1 MKTTIRK
8 IGNTRGVLIPRPV
21 LAEVGLE
28 TGEAELSVVGNTIV
42 LRPIR
47 KRPRSGW
54 AKASQAISEAEQ
66 NRLEW
71 PEFPNAGD
79 ADLRW

>member
-8 IGNTRGVLIPRPV
+8 IGNSRGVLIPRPV
-21 LAEVGLE
+21 LTEVGLE

-47 KRPRSGW
+47 KHARAGW
-54 AKASQAISEAEQ
+54 AEASQAIAEAGQ
-66 NRLEW
+66 DRLDW
-71 PEFPNAGD
+71 PEFANAGD
-79 ADLRW
+79 ADLKW